1 MDVVDACCY
10 ILHSMAS
17 AYMPIPEVADELG
30 ISASGVYKLISRG
43 KLPAIR
49 RSERG
54 LRVPRMAFDA
64 YKLRLQGHEAAVPP
78 PVISTA
84 TLEESRAAFE
94 RETGLSPAD
103 WERRWKADEIEDS
116 AENMTLAI
124 RALGL
129 LLREE
134 DERSRRG
141 DQRGEPAAAHRSA
154 A

>member
-1 MDVVDACCY
+1 MQ
-10 ILHSMAS
+10 S
-17 AYMPIPEVADELG
+17 AYMSIPEVAEELG
-30 ISASGVYKLISRG
+30 ISTSGVYKLIQRG

-54 LRVPRMAFDA
+54 LRVPRVVLDA
-64 YKLRLQGHEAAVPP
+64 YKRRLEGYKPAVPP

-84 TLEESRAAFE
+84 TLKESRAAFE
-94 RETGLSPAD
+94 RETGLSPAA

-116 AENMTLAI
+116 AENMALAI

-134 DERSRRG
+134 GEQGSREDRRGKPQPVSRR
-141 DQRGEPAAAHRSA
+141 AAA
-154 A
+154 